1 MYKYVLLLY
10 SRVRF
15 AIGVDHVDYVT
26 IKKRIQVCTSI
37 TPTLDKLID
46 RYFTLYKKWSNQ
58 RFVNI
63 FETTLLYLVAV
74 VFETEVAVVVCEC
87 SNN

>member
-1 MYKYVLLLY
+1 MYNYVLLY
-10 SRVRF
+10 FRVRF

-58 RFVNI
+58 RFVYI
-63 FETTLLYLVAV
+63 FDLYLLVVVAV
-74 VFETEVAVVVCEC
+74 EVLAVEVCEC
-87 SNN
+87 CTADCH

>member
-1 MYKYVLLLY
+1 MYNYVLLLY

-58 RFVNI
+58 RFVYI
-63 FETTLLYLVAV
+63 FEITYLDLL
-74 VFETEVAVVVCEC
+74 VVVVVVVVEVEVVV
-87 SNN
+87 

>member
-1 MYKYVLLLY
+1 MYNKYVLLY
-10 SRVRF
+10 FRVRF

-26 IKKRIQVCTSI
+26 IKKRIQVCTTI

-58 RFVNI
+58 RFVYI
-63 FETTLLYLVAV
+63 FEITYVPRSFSRSRSRSSSSTP
-74 VFETEVAVVVCEC
+74 
-87 SNN
+87 SGSM